1 MPINDR
7 KGGRLPPLAEV
18 VEFDFAPMLDQVG
31 RLDESF
37 QRIARSASRLLDALR
52 GVNTELSTIVP
63 AVERLRFGELTVTAR
78 EETSRDVAERLR
90 RRGTV
95 EGVTGADSSTILG
108 RAISFGIGGTLRD
121 IVTAPFRFGANLL
134 QSSAGQA
141 ISAAGP
147 YGLVGAGL
155 LAGNYKLTEDAY
167 LGSQDIAGAGAAY
180 LAYKNIPGLLNRITG
195 GRLAGSH
202 VSLQSLRLAGTFARA
217 GAYGAAARTFGFG
230 TLPFAGALALGDL
243 ARAGIR
249 TGFTGEPFDEGLSQ
263 GFLYR
268 TFYGLTG
275 IDPEAV
281 DRVGYGVLDAVRG
294 GVPRSRWRRG
304 LPSRFY
310 DTSPQVVEGA
320 DLGTLQLHERFA
332 LRGRFPDYPLQ
343 VSQFTDR
350 QYEEASQYVG
360 QIRGIT
366 DQKLSELIKRGNV
379 EAAKELLQL
388 SQDSAAGASEAFR
401 RSVADVNLATGQVT
415 LGGLGRGSLFA
426 ASQFSPGSL
435 GAQVGQFGRAGR
447 ILGEAAQ
454 FDPEFGRIAAGAR
467 SLETQGR
474 GIISQLPTW
483 ERLREE
489 AAALHTDIE
498 GLEDASRAFGQAGAS
513 AVRNLITDFNSLGD
527 TFKGLITLV
536 AELVLQVAV
545 FTPLQNALSSAFSV
559 GYGAI
564 AGGGGSVPGAVN
576 STGGWIPPGG
586 SNVVINNSYEGV
598 SRSQAVE
605 LAAVGRTQAV
615 EDVRRAQGQ
624 ITSDQYNGRL

>member
-121 IVTAPFRFGANLL
+121 IVTSPFRFGANVAQTSL
-134 QSSAGQA
+134 GQA
-141 ISAAGP
+141 GARLAPWIGAI
-147 YGLVGAGL
+147 GLARE
-155 LAGNYKLTEDAY
+155 NYRFHPDAL
-167 LGSQDIAGAGAAY
+167 LGSQDILSYLSFRHGASLIDPGGIGGVARRFGYGSLLPLWGGAE
-180 LAYKNIPGLLNRITG
+180 
-195 GRLAGSH
+195 
-202 VSLQSLRLAGTFARA
+202 
-217 GAYGAAARTFGFG
+217 
-230 TLPFAGALALGDL
+230 L
-243 ARAGIR
+243 ARSGIQ
-249 TGFTGEPFDEGLSQ
+249 TGLFGSPFTENLRNTGT
-263 GFLYR
+263 YR
-268 TFYGLTG
+268 GFYGLTSPFG
-275 IDPEAV
+275 LTPEAV
-281 DRVGYGVLDAVRG
+281 DRFGYSLFRGETPGLSYQERLRRARGEQTLPPVVVR
-294 GVPRSRWRRG
+294 PP
-304 LPSRFY
+304 LEP
-310 DTSPQVVEGA
+310 TTE
-320 DLGTLQLHERFA
+320 ERFA
-332 LRGRFPDYPLQ
+332 LRGGA
-343 VSQFTDR
+343 S
-350 QYEEASQYVG
+350 EEDAFR
-360 QIRGIT
+360 IRRLGTREGIE
-366 DQKLSELIKRGNV
+366 DLKQAVKEGNV
-379 EAAKELLQL
+379 EAFQEAGEFAAEYGQRLQR
-388 SQDSAAGASEAFR
+388 GFR
-401 RSVADVNLATGQVT
+401 ASVADVNLTTGQVT

-447 ILGEAAQ
+447 IFGEAAR
-454 FDPEFGRIAAGAR
+454 FDPEFGTLARGAAG
-467 SLETQGR
+467 LETQGR

-586 SNVVINNSYEGV
+586 SSVVINNNYEGV

-605 LAAVGRTQAV
+605 LAATSRAQSVD
-615 EDVRRAQGQ
+615 DVRRAQSQ
-624 ITSDQYNGRL
+624 ITSPLFDGKI